1 VSKGKVGVWRVYR
14 IPALLAAASVVGL
27 VAALLGNGAMDVLS
41 WLALGAMVV
50 MTGWTLRR

>member
-1 VSKGKVGVWRVYR
+1 MSKGKVGVWRVYR